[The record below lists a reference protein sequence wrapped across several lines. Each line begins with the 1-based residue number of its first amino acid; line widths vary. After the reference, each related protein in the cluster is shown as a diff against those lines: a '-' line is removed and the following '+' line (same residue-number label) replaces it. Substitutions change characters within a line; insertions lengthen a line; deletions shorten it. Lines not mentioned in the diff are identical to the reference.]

1 MGVSRIAKEIIG
13 ICLILLLVT
22 TIACNHTST
31 TATLQPPADFSAY
44 NGNDFTIPYPKDWE
58 VVPLEDAVLFHLIEY
73 DAVTAFFL
81 VMRADLPQEMNVED
95 YFELEKAYFPTEYTD
110 YTPISTNTII
120 LDGREA
126 IEHIWSFTQP
136 TEIPNVVFT
145 WKYLRLYTIDKKVVW
160 C

>member
-1 MGVSRIAKEIIG
+1 M
-13 ICLILLLVT
+13 
-22 TIACNHTST
+22 
-31 TATLQPPADFSAY
+31 
-44 NGNDFTIPYPKDWE
+44 
-58 VVPLEDAVLFHLIEY
+58 FHLIEY

-81 VMRADLPQEMNVED
+81 VMRADLPQEMNDED

-160 C
+160 CLEASSILFDNYKNTFDTMVSGFFILR